1 MNREKI
7 NNVNVQK
14 LLEKM
19 TLRLGYKNIFKIYM
33 YIYLYMYI
41 CMYMYFFYLN
51 EGKRRKRN
59 FWRKTAFNVLK
70 YVYVRKIIRNSSV
83 SITAF

>member
-19 TLRLGYKNIFKIYM
+19 TLRLGYKNILKIYM

-41 CMYMYFFYLN
+41 CKFMYFFYLN

-59 FWRKTAFNVLK
+59 F
-70 YVYVRKIIRNSSV
+70 
-83 SITAF
+83 

>member
-41 CMYMYFFYLN
+41 CMYMYFLLF
-51 EGKRRKRN
+51 K
-59 FWRKTAFNVLK
+59 
-70 YVYVRKIIRNSSV
+70 
-83 SITAF
+83 